1 MVSLGMKFNASLLF
15 IFLLLSFQLKAELQ
29 PFPYS
34 EIQSRSVDEVPD
46 YRLILSPVTKVNGR
60 LHVNKSR
67 RLNANLV
74 RALYR
79 LNDDF
84 ELEEIWGFYQ
94 QQLQRQNAEVWFQC
108 YSRDCGVSA
117 LWANEIFSEAKLG
130 GLVSSQHY
138 GVYHWRSSERSHL
151 VVLYGIV
158 RANKRKYL
166 MVDQITASVDQVSEG
181 PVAKKSDLPERDQT
195 PILIPVS
202 LNASN
207 RLVMT
212 SSARTQVAALS
223 QKLLSM
229 RPERIFF
236 VGHYSSDEG
245 IDEEIEKSKLLAQ
258 QLRDYVGSTV
268 SGLRMDVHGVGPLS
282 PTHPKASSLKQWVE
296 VFVEN

>member
-1 MVSLGMKFNASLLF
+1 MVSLGTKLKAMIVVTLM
-15 IFLLLSFQLKAELQ
+15 LLSVQLKAELQ

-34 EIQSRSVDEVPD
+34 DIQTQSVSEVPD
-46 YRLILSPVTKVNGR
+46 YRLILSSVTKVNGR
-60 LHVNKSR
+60 LHVSKSR

-79 LNDDF
+79 LHDDF

-94 QQLQRQNAEVWFQC
+94 QQLQRQDAEVWFQC
-108 YSRDCGVSA
+108 HSRDCGVSA
-117 LWANEIFSEAKLG
+117 LWANDIFGDAKLG
-130 GLVSSQHY
+130 GLESSQHY
-138 GVYHWRSSERSHL
+138 GVYHWRSSERSHI
-151 VVLYGIV
+151 VVLYGVV
-158 RANKRKYL
+158 RANKRKYV
-166 MVDQITASVDQVSEG
+166 MVDQLTASVDQVSEG
-181 PVAKKSDLPERDQT
+181 PITKKSDLPERGQT

-212 SSARTQVAALS
+212 SSARTQVASLS
-223 QKLLSM
+223 QKFLSM

-245 IDEEIEKSKLLAQ
+245 IETEIEKSEQLAQ

-268 SGLRMDVHGVGPLS
+268 SGLRVDVHGVGPLS
-282 PTHPKASSLKQWVE
+282 PSHPKASSLKQWVE